1 MTRKKIA
8 KEIIISLILI
18 TIMFLG
24 FFGLS
29 FLSSNI
35 FEEKENISN
44 EIAELSEQIKN
55 INPLQK
61 LWYDLVKA
69 DKFNISFEKFNLQYN
84 GIEKREFLYNLA
96 KNNEFYNGSYDDFN
110 IKYFPNESALKYA
123 YELAKDKQNSSFT
136 SEYAL
141 KMEKYNHNLS
151 FSNFKD
157 SIIGDNNLTKKTHE
171 LFVLD
176 GYNGGYQDFR
186 NLMSKNVFDT
196 IITINYIDSKTQLI
210 SKLETR
216 REKLNESYFNI
227 NNSKIIKFL
236 AFILLTLY
244 LLRLLIY
251 LLKWSLKTIKTNA
264 NTL

>member
-123 YELAKDKQNSSFT
+123 YATFRFR
-136 SEYAL
+136 
-141 KMEKYNHNLS
+141 LS
-151 FSNFKD
+151 AP
-157 SIIGDNNLTKKTHE
+157 T
-171 LFVLD
+171 VP
-176 GYNGGYQDFR
+176 
-186 NLMSKNVFDT
+186 
-196 IITINYIDSKTQLI
+196 
-210 SKLETR
+210 
-216 REKLNESYFNI
+216 
-227 NNSKIIKFL
+227 L
-236 AFILLTLY
+236 AFFSEVRHSAALDHSSIFE
-244 LLRLLIY
+244 
-251 LLKWSLKTIKTNA
+251 A
-264 NTL
+264 HC

>member
-151 FSNFKD
+151 F
-157 SIIGDNNLTKKTHE
+157 
-171 LFVLD
+171 
-176 GYNGGYQDFR
+176 
-186 NLMSKNVFDT
+186 
-196 IITINYIDSKTQLI
+196 
-210 SKLETR
+210 
-216 REKLNESYFNI
+216 
-227 NNSKIIKFL
+227 
-236 AFILLTLY
+236 
-244 LLRLLIY
+244 
-251 LLKWSLKTIKTNA
+251 
-264 NTL
+264 